1 MKALARIL
9 SLIVVASVATV
20 LMNCDSGG
28 DDEKPAEEVEL
39 GKLTGTWTM
48 TAVDL
53 DGTDRT
59 ADFSNLVLSLS
70 GTFSNST
77 NPTYNFSF
85 TGSRPNP
92 SPWPAS
98 GTWRF
103 ESVPN
108 KIIRRLTDDVLINYS
123 LGSNDTQLI
132 MSFNYQGTGFAGG
145 RVGEVEGDWGFTFTK
160 Q

>member
-9 SLIVVASVATV
+9 SLIVVASAALF

-28 DDEKPAEEVEL
+28 DDEKPAEEVQL
-39 GKLTGTWTM
+39 DKLKGSWTM
-48 TAVDL
+48 NSVDL
-53 DGTDRT
+53 DGTDRSS
-59 ADFSNLVLSLS
+59 DFTNLVMTVS

-77 NPTYNFSF
+77 NPTYNYSF

-92 SPWPAS
+92 SPWPAA

-103 ESVPN
+103 GSNVN
-108 KIIRRLTDDVLINYS
+108 TLILRLDDDQEINYT
-123 LGSNDTQLI
+123 LATNDTQLT
-132 MSFNYQGTGFAGG
+132 MEFTYAGDGFAGG
-145 RVGEVEGDWGFTFTK
+145 RVGEVEGQWTFVFTK